1 LENETHSNDKKIVIL
16 CNYNSTKD
24 NSETIIDYFNDNI
37 TPDKNI
43 ELSVINYRRILIDG
57 GKNYLFNPPGYPEF
71 MSIKQVLSEGVD
83 GVIVFIETSI
93 GIFETDLEII
103 NLIASENIPHVLFAN
118 RDDFSEFEMDTHVEG
133 VLSIPTIAQDGIGI
147 NDGLK
152 ILLKLIDK
160 YEREKS
166 AIKNSEIKNQEGET
180 GSETLESDETTEIY
194 EAQETYKT
202 EETYETE
209 EMGESE
215 ETYEAYEESVD
226 PESSPSFESE
236 FYKLRFFFH
245 PIELDNV
252 KNSLAKFGFSNITT
266 IDIKYQNYGAEKM
279 ETYRCSSYALE
290 LPPKIE
296 MMMVIKKE
304 EIEYVIQALEAI
316 KTEDISEKLFIS
328 PVEDVIR
335 ISTSERGENAVD

>member
-1 LENETHSNDKKIVIL
+1 MENETQSNDKKIVIL

-37 TPDKNI
+37 TQDKKI
-43 ELSVINYRRILIDG
+43 ELSFINYRRILIDG

-71 MSIKQVLSEGVD
+71 MSIKQVLSEEVD

-152 ILLKLIDK
+152 MLLKLIDK

-166 AIKNSEIKNQEGET
+166 SLKNSEIKNQEAEAAFQET
-180 GSETLESDETTEIY
+180 TKSEETTEIY
-194 EAQETYKT
+194 ESQETYKN

-209 EMGESE
+209 EIGEFE
-215 ETYEAYEESVD
+215 ETYESYEESTD
-226 PESSPSFESE
+226 PEPSFESE

-266 IDIKYQNYGAEKM
+266 IDIKYQNYGTEKM

>member
-1 LENETHSNDKKIVIL
+1 MITLENETQSNDKKIVIL

-24 NSETIIDYFNDNI
+24 NSKNIIDYFNDNI
-37 TPDKNI
+37 APDKKI

-71 MSIKQVLSEGVD
+71 MSIKQVLSEEVD

-103 NLIASENIPHVLFAN
+103 NLIASENLPHVLFAN

-152 ILLKLIDK
+152 MLLKLIDK

-166 AIKNSEIKNQEGET
+166 PIENSESQETKAVQKNK
-180 GSETLESDETTEIY
+180 ESDTNPETN
-194 EAQETYKT
+194 
-202 EETYETE
+202 ETE
-209 EMGESE
+209 EAYESE
-215 ETYEAYEESVD
+215 ETYEIYEESAD
-226 PESSPSFESE
+226 PEPSPSFDSE

-266 IDIKYQNYGAEKM
+266 INIKYQNYGTEKM
-279 ETYRCSSYALE
+279 ETYRCSSYELK

-304 EIEYVIQALEAI
+304 EIKYVIQALEAV
-316 KTEDISEKLFIS
+316 KTEDVSEKLFIS

-335 ISTSERGENAVD
+335 ISTNERGENAVD